1 MKEIVRIADQLRRAV
16 EGDAWHG
23 PSLHETLAR
32 VTAQGAAARPI
43 SGGHTPWEIALH
55 IGAWLA
61 AVRRRLGGQAVEL
74 SPREDWPPV
83 GDSSEAAW
91 EQARGGLDGD
101 YRQLLES
108 IRGLPEN
115 ALGNVVAGRDY
126 STSFMLDGVIQHTL
140 YHTGQIAVL
149 TKASSDPRREMLRH
163 TLATLAYRG
172 GKALRDAPTGF
183 AGFRAGETTRTAGE
197 ILAHV
202 GDLLDWALSIA
213 KGQETWREAEPLP
226 WERGAERFFAALGTL
241 DARLASGAPLQA
253 SAEKMFQGP
262 IADALTHVGQIA
274 LLRRLAG
281 SPVRGESYF
290 RADIALGRVGPEQ
303 SAPRREFD

>member
-1 MKEIVRIADQLRRAV
+1 MKEIERIADQLKRAV

-23 PSLHETLAR
+23 PALHETLAP
-32 VTAQGAAARPI
+32 VTAQAAAARPI
-43 SGGHTPWEIALH
+43 AGGHTPWEIALH
-55 IGAWLA
+55 IGAWLS
-61 AVRRRLGGQAVEL
+61 AVRRRLGGRPVEL

-83 GDSSEAAW
+83 GDSSQAAW
-91 EQARGGLDGD
+91 EQARAGLDGD

-108 IRGLPEN
+108 IRGLPEA
-115 ALGNVVAGRDY
+115 ALGNAVAGRDY
-126 STSFMLDGVIQHTL
+126 SMGFMLDGVIQHTL

-149 TKASSDPRREMLRH
+149 TKTTSDGRREMLRH
-163 TLATLAYRG
+163 TLATLAYRAS
-172 GKALRDAPTGF
+172 KALRDAPASF
-183 AGFRAGETTRTAGE
+183 AGFRPGETSRTAGQ
-197 ILAHV
+197 ILSHL

-213 KGQETWREAEPLP
+213 KGQEAWQEAEPLP
-226 WERGAERFFAALGTL
+226 WDRGVERFFAALGTL

-281 SPVRGESYF
+281 TPVRGESYF

>member
-1 MKEIVRIADQLRRAV
+1 MKEIERIADQLRRAV
-16 EGDAWHG
+16 EGEAWHG
-23 PSLHETLAR
+23 PSLNETLAP
-32 VTAQGAAARPI
+32 VTAQAAAARPI

-55 IGAWLA
+55 IGAWMS
-61 AVRRRLGGQAVEL
+61 AVRRRLGGAAVEL

-83 GDSSEAAW
+83 GDPTEGAW
-91 EQARGGLDGD
+91 EQARAGLDRE
-101 YRQLLES
+101 YRQLIDS
-108 IRGLPEN
+108 IRGLS
-115 ALGNVVAGRDY
+115 AQVLGKIVAGRDY
-126 STSFMLDGVIQHTL
+126 SMGFMLDGVIQHTL

-149 TKASSDPRREMLRH
+149 TKATSDLRREMLRH

-226 WERGAERFFAALGTL
+226 WERGAERFFAALLAL
-241 DARLASGAPLQA
+241 DTHLASGAPLRA
-253 SAEKMFQGP
+253 SAEKLFQGP
-262 IADALTHVGQIA
+262 VADALTHVGQIA